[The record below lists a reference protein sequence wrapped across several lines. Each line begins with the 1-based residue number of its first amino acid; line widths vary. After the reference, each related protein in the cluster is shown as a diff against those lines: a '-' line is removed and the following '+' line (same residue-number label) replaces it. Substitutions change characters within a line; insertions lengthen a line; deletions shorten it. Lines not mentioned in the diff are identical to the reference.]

1 MFQGSIALR
10 FSNGDLRLFLNT
22 ILLVLFV
29 VFQALTFSASFF
41 RLIKAFMNQRRID
54 NAHRTDDEVHLLN
67 GLGWI
72 AGGIKLG
79 AVESIIGFVDASF
92 GLAMTRRIL
101 KMIGRACL
109 IIGVVKG

>member
-1 MFQGSIALR
+1 
-10 FSNGDLRLFLNT
+10 
-22 ILLVLFV
+22 
-29 VFQALTFSASFF
+29 
-41 RLIKAFMNQRRID
+41 MNQRRID